1 MRKIFFALALLIMLM
16 SLLPATADSQTLGS
30 AIPRQGQVALGVTGG
45 MAQPLGQLGRA
56 IALEGSSAASGLNLD
71 RGLSGRAYAD
81 YYFTQRLAFGGFVA
95 AGRAYMKDVTVSA
108 ASGGRT
114 YERLLEGRTTQLGVY
129 AKYFLPERG
138 AWSSYVLG
146 GAAHVDRR
154 TQLAPEVA
162 LLYPGT
168 TVFEVRDD
176 RVGFVGGIGS
186 DYAWNDRLS
195 LGVVALLDY
204 SGPLAYDFPWMG
216 AGHDVNDWSFFTLQA
231 GVSWHL
237 GVGL

>member
-1 MRKIFFALALLIMLM
+1 MRKVLFALALLFALM
-16 SLLPATADSQTLGS
+16 ALLPATAESQANGPD
-30 AIPRQGQVALGVTGG
+30 IPRQGQVALGVTGG

-71 RGLSGRAYAD
+71 RGISGRAYAD
-81 YYFTQRLAFGGFVA
+81 YHVTQRFALGGFVCA
-95 AGRAYMKDVTVSA
+95 ARSYMKDVSVTRE
-108 ASGGRT
+108 SGTRT
-114 YERLLEGRTTQLGVY
+114 YERLLEGRTTQLGLY
-129 AKYFLPERG
+129 AKYFLPQRG

-146 GAAHVDRR
+146 GAAHVDRK

-168 TVFEVRDD
+168 SVFEVRDD
-176 RVGFVGGIGS
+176 RLGFVGGLGS

-204 SGPLAYDFPWMG
+204 SGPLAHDFPWMG
-216 AGHDVNDWSFFTLQA
+216 EGHDVNDWSFLTLQA

-237 GVGL
+237 GVGM

>member
-1 MRKIFFALALLIMLM
+1 MRKVLFALALLFMLM
-16 SLLPATADSQTLGS
+16 SLLPATADSQTSGFGT
-30 AIPRQGQVALGVTGG
+30 PRQGQVALGVSGG

-71 RGLSGRAYAD
+71 RGMAGRVYAD

-95 AGRAYMKDVTVSA
+95 AERSYMKDVNVSG

-114 YERLLEGRTTQLGVY
+114 YERLLEGRTTQLGLY
-129 AKYFLPERG
+129 AKYFLPARG
-138 AWSSYVLG
+138 AWASYVLC
-146 GAAHVDRR
+146 GAAHVDRKA
-154 TQLAPEVA
+154 QLAPEVA

-168 TVFEVRDD
+168 SVFEVRDD
-176 RVGFVGGIGS
+176 RLGFMAGVGS

-216 AGHDVNDWSFFTLQA
+216 AGHDVNDWSFVTLQA
-231 GVSWHL
+231 GMSWHL
-237 GVGL
+237 GVGQ